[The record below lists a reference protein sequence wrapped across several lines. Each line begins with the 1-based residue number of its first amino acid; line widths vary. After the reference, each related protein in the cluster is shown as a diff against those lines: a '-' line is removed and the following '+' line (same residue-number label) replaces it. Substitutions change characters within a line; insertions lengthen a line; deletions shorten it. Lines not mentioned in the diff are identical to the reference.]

1 MIVRIKDVEMIYETW
16 SEKTKVLD
24 IPKFEVDKGEQ
35 VAVFGPS
42 GSGKSTLLHIIS
54 GLLLPTRGSID
65 VCGERVHEL
74 GEAQRDHFRSRNIG
88 YIFQTF
94 NLLQGYT
101 ALENVLLGMTFS
113 PGKADRTAAKKL
125 LEQVGLGEKMKR
137 RPYQLSFGEQQRV
150 SVARAVANKPK
161 LILADEPTGSL
172 DPHNSVEIIKLLKE
186 ICKEHECSLVIVSHN
201 MDMISYFERTVDFK
215 KLNRALDTKE
225 AVI

>member
-1 MIVRIKDVEMIYETW
+1 
-16 SEKTKVLD
+16 
-24 IPKFEVDKGEQ
+24 
-35 VAVFGPS
+35 
-42 GSGKSTLLHIIS
+42 
-54 GLLLPTRGSID
+54 
-65 VCGERVHEL
+65 
-74 GEAQRDHFRSRNIG
+74 
-88 YIFQTF
+88 
-94 NLLQGYT
+94 
-101 ALENVLLGMTFS
+101 
-113 PGKADRTAAKKL
+113 
-125 LEQVGLGEKMKR
+125 VGLGEKMKR

-186 ICKEHECSLVIVSHN
+186 ICREHECSLVIVSHN